1 MALCGPQ
8 EGSLGL
14 EGQWAWVPVAVVR
27 GGALQG
33 ESQKG
38 VGRLLLLDRAMLI
51 ITPDCEPSWLWPLR
65 TLAVLVVVLLG
76 TPWRVASGLPA
87 CGRVR
92 TTHAHI
98 SSDCCTVLHLKSVFQ
113 DFFQIHRTFF
123 QLLNTLFCGC
133 SVYFIS
139 SLLGNIGLYSG

>member
-1 MALCGPQ
+1 MVLCGPQ

-51 ITPDCEPSWLWPLR
+51 ITPDCEPSLALALKDTGCPGGGSAGN
-65 TLAVLVVVLLG
+65 TLASCF
-76 TPWRVASGLPA
+76 RSA
-87 CGRVR
+87 CMWSCVHYTR
-92 TTHAHI
+92 TH
-98 SSDCCTVLHLKSVFQ
+98 FQ
-113 DFFQIHRTFF
+113 
-123 QLLNTLFCGC
+123 
-133 SVYFIS
+133 
-139 SLLGNIGLYSG
+139 